1 MIRHEACRT
10 SGWYFANY
18 GSQTPESVQQVVACH
33 VWYQEVTEILL
44 PAERHCIA
52 ARLCAQ
58 ACRAAA
64 TAADGLF

>member
-1 MIRHEACRT
+1 MRLVAPAVGT
-10 SGWYFANY
+10 LPTTVVKA
-18 GSQTPESVQQVVACH
+18 PESVVACH

-64 TAADGLF
+64 TAADGVF